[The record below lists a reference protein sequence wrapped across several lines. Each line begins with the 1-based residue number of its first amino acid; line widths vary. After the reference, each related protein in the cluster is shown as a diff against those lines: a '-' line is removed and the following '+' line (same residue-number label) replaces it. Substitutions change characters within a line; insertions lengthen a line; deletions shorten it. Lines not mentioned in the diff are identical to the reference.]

1 MAMIRKQVYISPEQ
15 QKTLKTLAR
24 ETGKTEAEIIRNALG
39 EHARLLKDKKDRM
52 SAWRA
57 IEAGI
62 DRRAKRHKVTT
73 VRPWKRDDLYDRNE
87 AAG

>member
-1 MAMIRKQVYISPEQ
+1 MA
-15 QKTLKTLAR
+15 LDR
-24 ETGKTEAEIIRNALG
+24 ETDKTEAEM
-39 EHARLLKDKKDRM
+39 KDTADRM
-52 SAWRA
+52 AAWRA